1 MALANCKWCGALYNR
16 IGRDICDKCI
26 KEEEDTL
33 LEVQRY
39 LRDNPNRSIDEICDE
54 FDLDESVVRQWV
66 RDKRLIL
73 KSSLG
78 QNVNCESCGVEI
90 PSGRLCALCRDQ
102 LAADFKDKPSVSA
115 NKSRPTENRRQTG
128 SDSGSLIKDKF
139 RK

>member
-73 KSSLG
+73 NSQIQSWPK
-78 QNVNCESCGVEI
+78 C
-90 PSGRLCALCRDQ
+90 Q
-102 LAADFKDKPSVSA
+102 L
-115 NKSRPTENRRQTG
+115 
-128 SDSGSLIKDKF
+128 
-139 RK
+139 